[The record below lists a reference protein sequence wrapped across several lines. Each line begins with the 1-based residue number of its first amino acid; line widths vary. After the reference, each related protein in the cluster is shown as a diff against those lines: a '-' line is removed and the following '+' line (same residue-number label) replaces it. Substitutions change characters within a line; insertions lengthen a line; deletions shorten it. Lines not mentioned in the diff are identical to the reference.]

1 MQRKSLPSPVQVASL
16 VAMYSALSGI
26 QASQSS
32 PPEAVNEV
40 VFQAFAEHSGEGD
53 IQLVNGV
60 KAKQQDWP
68 TILNARLSAPGE
80 SPPTT
85 CTGVLIGPGV
95 FLTAAHCFDA
105 GSQKPI
111 RTVVSLE
118 VGGQKLPVICRLSD
132 EYLEAIKEKTGNLG
146 PPRVSQDY
154 ALCSFKTP
162 EVLPQVLTQLRYE
175 NIDSSTAL
183 AAGTPVLMTGFG
195 CSDRAILA
203 VPNTEF
209 KLDGL
214 LRIGDAE
221 IYSPSIDSPVFL
233 NQFASIQSPLDS
245 APALCRGD
253 SGGPL
258 ISGATTAEQALP
270 RKVRAVNSTVQVIS
284 GGYSQ
289 VAISRV
295 APLATDS
302 FRKFVA
308 TWLATDKQKVI
319 CGFNHT
325 PGYKPC
331 RD

>member
-1 MQRKSLPSPVQVASL
+1 
-16 VAMYSALSGI
+16 MYRANLTSSAQTALFFMLNTLAWCTG
-26 QASQSS
+26 ASQDTPDPS
-32 PPEAVNEV
+32 EV
-40 VFQAFAEHSGEGD
+40 VFQAFAEHGAEGD

-60 KAKQQDWP
+60 KAKRQDWP
-68 TILNARLSAPGE
+68 TILNARLSPPGNK
-80 SPPTT
+80 PAVT
-85 CTGVLIGPGV
+85 CTGVLVGPGV
-95 FLTAAHCFDA
+95 FLTAAHCFDS
-105 GSQKPI
+105 GLDRPI
-111 RTVVSLE
+111 RSVVFLDI
-118 VGGQKLPVICRLSD
+118 GGQKLPVSCRISD
-132 EYLEAIKEKTGNLG
+132 EYSKAIQEGGWRGNE
-146 PPRVSQDY
+146 PRVSQDY
-154 ALCSFKTP
+154 ALCSFTLPDVSP
-162 EVLPQVLTQLRYE
+162 ELFNQLRYE
-175 NIDSSTAL
+175 NIDSASTL
-183 AAGTPVLMTGFG
+183 NSGTHVLMTGFG
-195 CSDRAILA
+195 CSDSAILLH
-203 VPNTEF
+203 PSTDL

-214 LRIGDAE
+214 LRIGDAQIQSASSDGQE
-221 IYSPSIDSPVFL
+221 FSK
-233 NQFASIQSPLDS
+233 QFASIQSPLNS

-258 ISGATTAEQALP
+258 FSGVTTDTQTQP

-284 GGYSQ
+284 GKVGA